1 MALGQAQSVAV
12 ELKVSGLTVPS
23 CVHSHEIPEKA
34 HSMLLSQ
41 ACYAILRTMKRV
53 RRVHFPISRGEE
65 GQNYIKEKTVATK
78 PLAV

>member
-1 MALGQAQSVAV
+1 MALGHKK
-12 ELKVSGLTVPS
+12 LKEYCLIVLG

-41 ACYAILRTMKRV
+41 ACHAILRTMKRV

-65 GQNYIKEKTVATK
+65 GQNYIKEKAVATK